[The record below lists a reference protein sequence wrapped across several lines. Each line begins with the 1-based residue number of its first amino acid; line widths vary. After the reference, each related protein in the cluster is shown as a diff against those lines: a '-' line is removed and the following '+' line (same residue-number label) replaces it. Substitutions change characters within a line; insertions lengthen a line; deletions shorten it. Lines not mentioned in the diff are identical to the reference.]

1 MSGPPKPR
9 TLLLAQVITTFFI
22 SLVMSG
28 LITGMKA
35 GFTLAWLKS
44 WPLDWLLIWP
54 IVFVLVRIFGPFG
67 MKMALRLERAIQG

>member
-9 TLLLAQVITTFFI
+9 TLLLAQIITTFFI

-35 GFTLAWLKS
+35 GFTLAWLKW

-54 IVFVLVRIFGPFG
+54 MVFVLVRVFGPLG
-67 MKMALRLERAIQG
+67 MKMAIKVERHLKA